1 MATTAPPAL
10 ERPLC
15 VDLDGTLV
23 KSDTLVDSLLLLV
36 RTRPL
41 DALKTPLWAL
51 RGKANLK
58 REVTARVTLNVE
70 HLPYNRPLLEYLM
83 AQRGQGRK
91 LYLATGAD
99 SGLAER
105 IARHLNIFEDVL
117 ASDGATNMTGGNK
130 LAGFRSRFDGDFDYI
145 GNARPDLPML
155 TAATTPML
163 ANPDLGLRI
172 AMRARRVKPQHTF
185 TDRRSG
191 IRAFIKAIRV
201 HQWAKNALIFLPLLL
216 AHRVDAATVVAA
228 VIAFACFSLCAS
240 ATYIVN
246 DLLDIEADRLHPR
259 KRKRTFAAGDLS
271 VATGMAISAIFLAAS
286 FTGAVLLLPHGFLRW
301 LILYAVTT
309 LAYSLALKR
318 IVILDV
324 VVLST
329 LYTLRMLAGAA
340 ATKTYISPWLAAFA
354 VFIFLSLAMVKRF
367 SELQNVRSAGT
378 QLSNG
383 RGYLLNDIEQ
393 IRSFGTSS
401 AFASVVVFSVYIGQ
415 PETRGLYHHHERM
428 WLMTPLMIL
437 WLCRVWLLASR
448 GELDEDP
455 VVFALTD
462 PMSLL
467 MGVGAVAIALASI

>member
-1 MATTAPPAL
+1 MATTAAPAL

-36 RTRPL
+36 RSRPL

-58 REVTARVTLNVE
+58 REVTARVTLDVE

-83 AQRGQGRK
+83 AQRGDGRK

-99 SGLAER
+99 AGLADR
-105 IARHLNIFEDVL
+105 IARHLNIFEGVL
-117 ASDGATNMTGGNK
+117 SSDGTTNLIGSNK
-130 LAGFRSRFDGDFDYI
+130 LAGFRRRFAGDFDYI
-145 GNARPDLPML
+145 GNARPDLPL
-155 TAATTPML
+155 LSAATTPML
-163 ANPDLGLRI
+163 ANPDLGLRM
-172 AMRARRVKPQHTF
+172 ALRARGLKPQRTF
-185 TDRRSG
+185 ADRGNGLRT
-191 IRAFIKAIRV
+191 FIKAIRV

-216 AHRVDAATVVAA
+216 AHHLQAPVILAAA
-228 VIAFACFSLCAS
+228 IAFVCFSLCAS

-246 DLLDIEADRLHPR
+246 DLLDIEADRQHPR
-259 KRKRTFAAGDLS
+259 KRKRAFASGNLSAGL
-271 VATGMAISAIFLAAS
+271 GMSIAAVFLAVSFAGAVIFL
-286 FTGAVLLLPHGFLRW
+286 PRGFLGW
-301 LILYAVTT
+301 LIFYLVTT

-318 IVILDV
+318 VVILDV
-324 VVLST
+324 VILSA

-340 ATKTYISPWLAAFA
+340 ATRTFISPWLAAFA
-354 VFIFLSLAMVKRF
+354 IFIFLSLAMVKRF
-367 SELQNVRSAGT
+367 SELQNVRSAGA

-401 AFASVVVFSVYIGQ
+401 AFASVVVLSVYIGQ
-415 PETRGLYHHHERM
+415 PDVL
-428 WLMTPLMIL
+428 IL

-467 MGVGAVAIALASI
+467 MGVGAVAIGLASL